1 LIALFNIR
9 NLFEVQNELKI
20 CASTPRL
27 RQAANRWALRFARI
41 ALTGNDQF
49 CRMKIRIFDTP
60 TFTALTKI
68 RLILNN
74 FDQKKRNQNENC
86 TILTE
91 IREFQK
97 PKINVLR
104 CE

>member
-1 LIALFNIR
+1 LNICTS
-9 NLFEVQNELKI
+9 N
-20 CASTPRL
+20 PPL
-27 RQAANRWALRFARI
+27 RQAPKRWALRFARTP
-41 ALTGNDQF
+41 LTGSDQF
-49 CRMKIRIFDTP
+49 RRMKIRIFDTP

-74 FDQKKRNQNENC
+74 FDQKKQNRNENW
-86 TILTE
+86 TISTKT
-91 IREFQK
+91 REFQK